1 MRLRPNRYHVRHD
14 SAQCA
19 AETLDVYP
27 RWAECGAGG
36 TYARRSTVASRSSP
50 AAAQRCAEGAGLDG
64 GDRGRSTITCAVHRT
79 RCSLNSTGAEVPMN
93 AFDTSP
99 IYTSL
104 TDATTGGWRRGRLRR
119 CGRGGSG
126 RLLPLQRIGLRLPLG
141 CDLPQA
147 ALQLVADRQITGK
160 RPSVLRLRSK
170 LRRGLGRRWFFRHG
184 GGTHSQA
191 EELHLRPS
199 QTNLDRIG
207 HDGRREQEKVRTR
220 PAWQI

>member
-1 MRLRPNRYHVRHD
+1 LGTPAAAYNGCASS
-14 SAQCA
+14 SAAISSKRADITSSGTSWASTRARCA
-19 AETLDVYP
+19 IARSSTAV
-27 RWAECGAGG
+27 AAGG
-36 TYARRSTVASRSSP
+36 LTDIAGERTSPRQVARMIKLRREMASRS
-50 AAAQRCAEGAGLDG
+50 
-64 GDRGRSTITCAVHRT
+64 GR
-79 RCSLNSTGAEVPMN
+79 
-93 AFDTSP
+93 
-99 IYTSL
+99 
-104 TDATTGGWRRGRLRR
+104 RRGRLRR